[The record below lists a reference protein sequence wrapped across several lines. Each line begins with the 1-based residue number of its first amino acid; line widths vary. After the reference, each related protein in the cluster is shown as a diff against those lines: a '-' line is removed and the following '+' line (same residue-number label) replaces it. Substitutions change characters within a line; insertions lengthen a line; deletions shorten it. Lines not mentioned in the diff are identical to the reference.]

1 MECVGSMEQ
10 TYSRLASVITDGV
23 RSGKEQK
30 MSSLKC
36 PECGWPSTG
45 VLVTAENKTNT
56 VVRRRR
62 ECPRCGYRFTT
73 RELYALDARR
83 GKRARTI

>member
-1 MECVGSMEQ
+1 
-10 TYSRLASVITDGV
+10 
-23 RSGKEQK
+23 

-36 PECGWPSTG
+36 PECGRPSTG

-62 ECPRCGYRFTT
+62 E
-73 RELYALDARR
+73 
-83 GKRARTI
+83 